1 MKLSNSHLLKPIN
14 YDSVRIPLRFYVDGE
29 NCFTRNFI
37 GLVFGSPFV
46 LERSWME
53 KEFISSYLRT
63 LKFKNLRNLDV
74 LVLIF
79 MIYMSLGV
87 LEPPRHFAL
96 LFNQTKTLVQWLS
109 GLSTL
114 SNRTVPYNVSKR
126 RHFFRLGSPLIFSN
140 LSCIETKITPMSLL
154 LSWSKFV
161 KGKFLIRSFCS
172 HF

>member
-87 LEPPRHFAL
+87 LETPRHFAL
-96 LFNQTKTLVQWLS
+96 LFNQTETQ
-109 GLSTL
+109 TFQ

-126 RHFFRLGSPLIFSN
+126 CHFFRLGSPLIFSN
-140 LSCIETKITPMSLL
+140 LSCIERKITPMSLL

>member
-37 GLVFGSPFV
+37 GLVFGSPCV

-96 LFNQTKTLVQWLS
+96 LFNQTETLVQWLS

-114 SNRTVPYNVSKR
+114 SKR
-126 RHFFRLGSPLIFSN
+126 CHFFRLESPLIFSN
-140 LSCIETKITPMSLL
+140 LSWIERKITPMSLL